1 MGQSISHLYFVQT
14 TGKPNLRFLTIT
26 TLVFVGFYAQAFLFS
41 LGVVRDD
48 SMLPYMRKAGGYL
61 FSDTIFYRKF
71 TQPNERLQNKIVAV
85 KDPFKLNHVVFRRVV
100 AEEN

>member
-1 MGQSISHLYFVQT
+1 
-14 TGKPNLRFLTIT
+14 
-26 TLVFVGFYAQAFLFS
+26 
-41 LGVVRDD
+41 
-48 SMLPYMRKAGGYL
+48 MRKAGSYF

-71 TQPNERLQNKIVAV
+71 NQPNERLQNKIVAV